1 MAANKGKLILLLG
14 LACAGSAVAQESKPT
29 VRHHRVGEDFGGAAV
44 VRAER
49 ALDQK
54 DYVTAESAL
63 KQALEHDADNYR
75 AWYDL
80 GVVYNATSRSA
91 DAIAA
96 YRKSIAAF
104 PKLFEANF
112 NLGVLLARAGDPEA
126 EKYFRAATELAP
138 TDNRDQNLARAWRA
152 LAQWLE
158 PKDAK
163 QALAAYRRA
172 AALQPKDPTDCLSA
186 AMVAEKLGDPAVA
199 EQEYKVA
206 AERDANSAEAIA
218 GLANLYLKAKR
229 LPEAEA
235 ALRRYVAID
244 PENANAHLQLGR
256 VLAAEDKS
264 DAAQAEFESAL
275 RLAPDNPKAQRELA
289 LLYADNK
296 EYAKAEPL
304 FRAALEKQPDDAESH
319 HRLGKALLQQKKFD
333 QAQKELLAAI
343 KLKPDYGIAYGD
355 LAFAASE
362 NKDYVLV
369 IKALDARAKF
379 LPELA
384 ETLFLRA
391 TAYDHLRAAKQ
402 AAAAYREFLA
412 VANGKYPDQEW
423 QARHRLIAIEP
434 KK

>member
-1 MAANKGKLILLLG
+1 MSANRGKLILLLC
-14 LACAGSAVAQESKPT
+14 LVCAGSAFAQESKPT
-29 VRHHRVGEDFGGAAV
+29 VRRHRVTEDFAGAAV
-44 VRAER
+44 VRAEAAIDR
-49 ALDQK
+49 K

-63 KQALEHDADNYR
+63 KQALEHDAENYR

-80 GVVYNATSRSA
+80 GVVYNATSRA
-91 DAIAA
+91 TDAIAA

-112 NLGVLLARAGDPEA
+112 NLGVLLARAGDPQA
-126 EKYFRAATELAP
+126 EKYFRAATELTP
-138 TDNRDQNLARAWRA
+138 TDNRDQNLARAWRT

-158 PKDAK
+158 AKDPK

-172 AALQPKDPTDCLSA
+172 AVLQPKDATDCLSA
-186 AMVAEKLGDPAVA
+186 ALVAEKLGDPAAA
-199 EQEYKVA
+199 EQEYKAA

-235 ALRRYVAID
+235 ALRKYVAVD

-256 VLAAEDKS
+256 VLAAEGKS
-264 DAAQAEFESAL
+264 DGAQAEFENAL
-275 RLAPDNPKAQRELA
+275 RLAPDNPKAQGELA

-296 EYAKAEPL
+296 EHAKAEQQ
-304 FRAALEKQPDDAESH
+304 FRAALEKQPDDAELH
-319 HRLGKALLQQKKFD
+319 HRLGKALLEQRKFAE
-333 QAQKELLAAI
+333 AQTELLAAI
-343 KLKPDYGIAYGD
+343 KLKPDLGIAYGD

-362 NKDYVLV
+362 NKDYVLT
-369 IKALDARAKF
+369 IKALDTRAKF
-379 LPELA
+379 LPELPS
-384 ETLFLRA
+384 TLFLRA
-391 TAYDHLRAAKQ
+391 TAYDHLRAPKQ

-412 VANGKYPDQEW
+412 AANGKFPDQEW